1 MIDFSTDSDIELVV
15 DAARRYA
22 QDALAPHQRA
32 SEAARSMPAST
43 LEQARAMG
51 LDRAGWDERHGGSGV
66 DWAGWTQVLGELAR
80 GDAAAAVAVDASSRS
95 YDALVQAGQDEWVER
110 FLAPDT
116 AAAKH
121 AVLVHDLHGVLQ
133 GYGSGHLD
141 GTLPWVNAAQADLV
155 LVVHPGGVCVLTD
168 GFSLEAVPGLALQA
182 AGASRIQFANAP
194 VAARREDPHLAQSLL
209 ARARLRQA
217 GIMLGVL
224 DAASVYAREYAL
236 QRVAFGKPI
245 AHHQALAFLL
255 VDMNS
260 AVEQTRLLIQEAAC
274 RLDAGDTA
282 LDACNQAFIQACE
295 AGHFVGPNAVQVLGA
310 AGFMRDYPVEK
321 YMRELTALGLALGGA
336 DAARQSLCQHVALP
350 AAIDFLRNA
359 TENA

>member
-1 MIDFSTDSDIELVV
+1 MIDFSTDSDIELIA
-15 DAARRYA
+15 DAARRFA
-22 QDALAPHQRA
+22 QDALAPHQRTA
-32 SEAARSMPAST
+32 ETARSLPAST
-43 LEQARAMG
+43 LEQARDMG
-51 LDRAGWDERHGGSGV
+51 LDRACWNERHGGSGV
-66 DWAGWTQVLGELAR
+66 NWAGWIQILSELAR
-80 GDAAAAVAVDASSRS
+80 GDAAAAVAIDAFGRS
-95 YDALVQAGQDEWVER
+95 YDALLQAGQDDWIER
-110 FLAPDT
+110 FLIPGGQAT
-116 AAAKH
+116 RH
-121 AVLVHDLHGVLQ
+121 AVVVHDLHDVLR
-133 GYGSGHLD
+133 GHASGRLD
-141 GTLPWVNAAQADLV
+141 GTLPWANTAQADLV
-155 LVVHPGGVCVLTD
+155 LVVHPGGVCVLAE
-168 GFSLEAVPGLALQA
+168 GFSLENVPGLALQA
-182 AGASRIQFANAP
+182 AGASRIRFVHAP
-194 VAARREDPHLAQSLL
+194 VAARREDPALAQAIL

-224 DAASVYAREYAL
+224 EAASTYAREYAL

-260 AVEQTRLLIQEAAC
+260 AVAQTRLLVQEAAC
-274 RLDAGDTA
+274 RLDAGDTD

-336 DAARQSLCQHVALP
+336 DAARRSLCRHVALP
-350 AAIDFLRNA
+350 DAIDFLRTV

>member
-1 MIDFSTDSDIELVV
+1 MIDFSTDSDIELIA
-15 DAARRYA
+15 DAARRFA

-32 SEAARSMPAST
+32 SEAARSLPMST
-43 LEQARAMG
+43 LEQARDMG

-66 DWAGWTQVLGELAR
+66 NWAGWIHILSELAR
-80 GDAAAAVAVDASSRS
+80 GDAAAAVAIDASGRS
-95 YDALVQAGQDEWVER
+95 YDALMQAGQDDWIER
-110 FLAPDT
+110 FLAPDGRAT
-116 AAAKH
+116 RQAL
-121 AVLVHDLHGVLQ
+121 VVHDLHDVLR
-133 GYGSGHLD
+133 GHESGHLD
-141 GTLPWVNAAQADLV
+141 GTLPWANAAQADLV
-155 LVVHPGGVCVLTD
+155 LVVHPGGVCVLTE

-182 AGASRIQFANAP
+182 AGASRVRFAHAP
-194 VAARREDPHLAQSLL
+194 IAAKREDPALAQAIL
-209 ARARLRQA
+209 ARSRLRQA

-224 DAASVYAREYAL
+224 DAASAYAREYAL

-274 RLDAGDTA
+274 RLDAGETA

-295 AGHFVGPNAVQVLGA
+295 AGHFIGPNAVQVLGA

-336 DAARQSLCQHVALP
+336 DAARQSLCRHVALP
-350 AAIDFLRNA
+350 DVIDFLRTV
-359 TENA
+359 TEDA